1 VHRHLLAAC
10 DVRVLVGRV
19 RHTGIMLAI

>member
-1 VHRHLLAAC
+1 VHRHLLAPC